1 MSAELTFPGAMAYER
16 TSIVL
21 IADGDLDEV
30 KACVAAIVENTAPGS
45 YELVVVDLD
54 PDGTT
59 SRWLAGRDGLS
70 LIAHDGRLSGAAALN
85 LGILSS
91 NFDNVLL
98 LASRATVTVGYLP
111 SLLTALHSHERV
123 GAVGPGTNS
132 IHGQTVPAKSRSD
145 APAES
150 LGSPE
155 PGRWDRRL
163 RLSCACLL
171 LKREAL
177 EGAGTFD
184 EHYSLST
191 LQDADLSFRL
201 ISSGWTLLY
210 APDVFVHLAG
220 RPHDAVRS
228 EEFRRQCDR
237 FTAAWGFDPTYSTI
251 QRSEVVALL
260 DPHPPGTPLRVLEL
274 GCACGATLLEI
285 KNRFPNAE
293 IHGIELNE
301 GAVTIGRQIADIRP
315 MNAEL
320 PLDYPEQFFD
330 YVITAD
336 VLEHLVDPWRVVANI
351 RRHLKE
357 GGAVIASIPNIMH
370 VSVMR
375 DLLNGRFRY
384 EEAGILDR
392 THLRFFTL
400 TEIDN
405 LFAGAGYGP
414 RSYTATTVPVT
425 DEDLRL
431 VDALKA
437 LSTTETS
444 DQFRVY
450 QYLVKVAK

>member
-1 MSAELTFPGAMAYER
+1 MSDDR

-21 IADGDLDEV
+21 SADSDLDEL
-30 KACVAAIVENTAPGS
+30 KACVAAIEAHTPPAS
-45 YELVVVDLD
+45 YELVVVD
-54 PDGTT
+54 PDGIA
-59 SRWLAGRDGLS
+59 SRWPERELPTAVS
-70 LIAHDGRLSGAAALN
+70 LN
-85 LGILSS
+85 LGIRSS
-91 NFDNVLL
+91 TFDHVLL
-98 LASRATVTVGYLP
+98 LNSRVTLTEGYLP
-111 SLLTALHSHERV
+111 ILFEALHSDPSV
-123 GAVGPGTNS
+123 GAVGPATNS
-132 IHGQTVPAKSRSD
+132 IHGQTVPASYQTSEQL
-145 APAES
+145 AEFAARFN
-150 LGSPE
+150 LAGSSH
-155 PGRWDRRL
+155 WDRRL
-163 RLSCACLL
+163 RLSAACLL
-171 LKREAL
+171 LRREAL
-177 EGAGTFD
+177 EAAGVFD
-184 EHYSLST
+184 EQYSLST

-210 APDVFVHLAG
+210 ARDVFVHYTG

-228 EEFRRQCDR
+228 DEFRRQCDR
-237 FTAAWGFDPTYSTI
+237 FIAMWGFDPTYSSI

-260 DPHPPGTPLRVLEL
+260 DAHPPDAPLRVLEL

-285 KNRFPNAE
+285 KNRYPNAE
-293 IHGIELNE
+293 LYGIELNE
-301 GAVTIGRQIADIRP
+301 GAVAIGGRFADVRP

-351 RRHLKE
+351 RPHLKD
-357 GGAVIASIPNIMH
+357 GGTVIASIPNIMH

-384 EEAGILDR
+384 QEAGILDR

-400 TEIDN
+400 TEIDG

-425 DEDLRL
+425 DEDVAL
-431 VDALKA
+431 VEALKE
-437 LSTTETS
+437 LSATDTS

-450 QYLVKVAK
+450 QYLIKVTK